1 MMTEKKKEKREWPT
15 RKEAEE
21 LLKKAAER
29 RPGGWVK
36 HSEVTARVAEKIA
49 DKAGLDKNKAY
60 VLGLLHDVGRCKDM
74 GTGHI
79 TEGYRI
85 LKRRGWND
93 AARIALTHSFFTDLM
108 PDEEYAMSE
117 ADSEKD
123 EKLMKDF
130 SDKLRS
136 GEIKYDDYDYL
147 IMLADCLS
155 LKRGVVTLN
164 DRFTDLMVRHNFPDI
179 RNRIIRIWKIKE
191 RFDEKIGGD
200 VYNLFKEELQENALK
215 KPQGLISIND

>member
-1 MMTEKKKEKREWPT
+1 MKNEKKAWPS

-21 LLKKAAER
+21 LLAKAAER

-36 HSEVTARVAEKIA
+36 HSEVTVRVAEKIA
-49 DKAGLDKNKAY
+49 KAAKMDADKAY

-74 GTGHI
+74 GIRHI

-85 LKRRGWND
+85 LKHHGWSD

-117 ADSEKD
+117 ADSEQD
-123 EKLMKDF
+123 EKLMKEF

-136 GEIKYDDYDYL
+136 SEIVYDDYDYL

-155 LKRGVVTLN
+155 LMRGVVTLN

-179 RNRIIRIWKIKE
+179 RNRIIKIWQIKE

-200 VYNLFKEELQENALK
+200 IYDLFKEELQDNALK
-215 KPQGLISIND
+215 KPQGLISLND

>member
-1 MMTEKKKEKREWPT
+1 MTAEKKKRTWPT

-21 LLKKAAER
+21 LLRKAEVR

-36 HSEVTARVAEKIA
+36 HSEVTARVAERIA
-49 DKAGLDKNKAY
+49 EAAGLDKNKAY

-74 GTGHI
+74 GIRHI

-85 LKRRGWND
+85 LKRRGWDD
-93 AARIALTHSFFTDLM
+93 AARIALTHSFFADLM

-117 ADSEKD
+117 ADDEKD
-123 EKLMKDF
+123 AQLMKTF
-130 SDKLRS
+130 SDKLRAS
-136 GEIKYDDYDYL
+136 EIEYDDYDYL

-164 DRFTDLMVRHNFPDI
+164 DRFADLMVRHNFPDI
-179 RNRIIRIWKIKE
+179 RTRFIKIWKIKE
-191 RFDEKIGGD
+191 RFDQMIDGD
-200 VYNLFKEELQENALK
+200 VYDLFRDELQNNALK
-215 KPQGLISIND
+215 KPQGLISIDD